1 MFGGALSNQVGAATG
16 ALAFG
21 VIGPAGVVAVRQW
34 IAGIV
39 LLAAGR
45 PRWRSFTWAQWRPVL
60 LLALAY
66 GTMNLSLYTAIG
78 RLGLGLA
85 VTLEFLGPLAV
96 ALATSRRRTD
106 LACALVAGAGVVALT
121 RPRPATDYLGIGLGL
136 LAAACWASY
145 ILLNR
150 EIGRRLPGAEGS
162 AAAAAL
168 SALVFVLAGIVV
180 LLRHPP
186 TAAALA
192 CAATAGILSSAVPL
206 LADLLA
212 LRRVPAGYFG
222 IFMSVN
228 PVLAALT
235 GLVIL
240 RQSLSWEAWLSIA
253 AIVAA
258 NTVSA
263 RRRQV
268 PGQRPAAAIRLHGED
283 HGHADDGRARD
294 PGRAQPLA
302 EQQGGQDGSGQRLEQ
317 GQPRGRAR
325 GGGAQAAEEQRVGHG
340 GGAGAQ
346 RDQQADGRGPGP
358 ERDAA
363 RQLR

>member
-21 VIGPAGVVAVRQW
+21 AIGPAGVVAIRRW

-39 LLAAGR
+39 LLTAGR

-60 LLALAY
+60 LLAVAY
-66 GTMNLSLYTAIG
+66 GTMNLSLYSAIG

-96 ALATSRRRTD
+96 ALATSR
-106 LACALVAGAGVVALT
+106 
-121 RPRPATDYLGIGLGL
+121 
-136 LAAACWASY
+136 
-145 ILLNR
+145 
-150 EIGRRLPGAEGS
+150 LPGAEGS

-168 SALVFVLAGIVV
+168 SALVFVPAGIMV
-180 LLRHPP
+180 LIRHPP
-186 TAAALA
+186 TVAALA

-228 PVLAALT
+228 PVLAALI

-240 RQSLSWEAWLSIA
+240 GQSLPAEAWLSIA

-258 NTVSA
+258 NAVSA
-263 RRRQV
+263 LRRQV
-268 PGQRPAAAIRLHGED
+268 PAPERAAAIGLHGED
-283 HGHADDGRARD
+283 HGRADDGRARD

-302 EQQGGQDGSGQRLEQ
+302 QQQGRQDGTGQRLKQ
-317 GQPRGRAR
+317 RQAGGRAR
-325 GGGAQAAEEQRVGHG
+325 GSGPQAAEVQRVGHG
-340 GGAGAQ
+340 GRAGAQ
-346 RDQQADGRGPGP
+346 HDQEADGRGPGP
-358 ERDAA
+358 EGDAPG
-363 RQLR
+363 